1 MLLPLQ
7 VVCSKLA
14 SKARLFLLHY
24 KLLETR
30 YKKTQALMG
39 ATRLASGQIQ
49 EKSPRQNEITENA
62 LMPRRETRRPH

>member
-39 ATRLASGQIQ
+39 AFYVIDQIFG
-49 EKSPRQNEITENA
+49 KFFC
-62 LMPRRETRRPH
+62 